1 MADQLNLFRP
11 ETEKEIAEKQMIKVA
26 KQPDSRGMFQKAV
39 KAEEAAY
46 KKRQT
51 ASKQPTA
58 AVTAKKEKPYYM
70 QNLGT
75 GKLED
80 VNNPGSSL
88 YPTKTRL
95 ETMPE
100 RMQRMMFL
108 YEDGDKPAHFD
119 DPNII
124 DYENNKKIPK
134 PFKSDDKSTYPSTR
148 DQRQKLNNWELIV
161 ATANSPAQKK
171 EVREILRE
179 DFKKTKGKYM
189 SPKELRMIGRHP
201 DQLKP
206 IVIPTPAPVAV
217 APRPIQ
223 PQIPI
228 EDIIRQRADENL
240 YQQQQQHD
248 MQFGKGGLAA
258 LSRPKK

>member
-1 MADQLNLFRP
+1 MAEQEKLFESIIDNLGKP
-11 ETEKEIAEKQMIKVA
+11 KETK
-26 KQPDSRGMFQKAV
+26 
-39 KAEEAAY
+39 
-46 KKRQT
+46 
-51 ASKQPTA
+51 A
-58 AVTAKKEKPYYM
+58 AVTATAKKEKPYYM
-70 QNLGT
+70 QNLGN

-100 RMQRMMFL
+100 RIQRIEYQFGSG
-108 YEDGDKPAHFD
+108 EKKPAHLD

-134 PFKSDDKSTYPSTR
+134 PFKSDDKSTYPSNR

-161 ATANSPAQKK
+161 ATANSPAEKK
-171 EVREILRE
+171 EVREILRK
-179 DFKKTKGKYM
+179 DYKNTRGKYM
-189 SPKELRMIGRHP
+189 SSKELRMIGKHP

-206 IVIPTPAPVAV
+206 IPISTPAPVAV
-217 APRPIQ
+217 APRPVQ

-228 EDIIRQRADENL
+228 EEIIRQRADENL
-240 YQQQQQHD
+240 HRQQQQHD
-248 MQFGKGGLAA
+248 MQYGRGGLAA
-258 LSRPKK
+258 LTRPKK